1 MNTSNIPSAA
11 AIGHA
16 PAGTSALAPPT
27 ARGASATAAATAK
40 AAPPQPAVS
49 CSFSPQGLEALG
61 HSVAGEIGQA
71 LDGVIA
77 AGTSGARQVLASV
90 QQAGQQ
96 VQQMAQSG
104 SGMVSSV
111 AHGVADAAAT
121 AAGYALLG
129 AVAGGLLIDERA

>member
-1 MNTSNIPSAA
+1 MTTTSIPSAA
-11 AIGHA
+11 AIGPGAAGLAALPAAARHA
-16 PAGTSALAPPT
+16 T
-27 ARGASATAAATAK
+27 ATSATAAAK
-40 AAPPQPAVS
+40 AATPQPAVS

-61 HSVAGEIGQA
+61 QSVAGEIGQA

-96 VQQMAQSG
+96 VQQMAESG
-104 SGMVSSV
+104 SGLLSSA

-129 AVAGGLLIDERA
+129 AVAGSLLIDERA